1 MEGVKLMKIKDFKA
15 VKYFAAKTGKIYS
28 YKSTFG
34 EMQSNQNIFRIA
46 ALPKS
51 NVVIFPKKY
60 VS

>member
-1 MEGVKLMKIKDFKA
+1 MKIKDFKA
-15 VKYFAAKTGKIYS
+15 IRHFALKTGKIYS
-28 YKSTFG
+28 YKSSFG
-34 EMQSNQNIFRIA
+34 EMQKDQDIKKVA

>member
-1 MEGVKLMKIKDFKA
+1 MKIKDFKA
-15 VKYFAAKTGKIYS
+15 IKYFALKTGKIYS

-34 EMQSNQNIFRIA
+34 EMQKDQDIKKIA

>member
-1 MEGVKLMKIKDFKA
+1 MKIKNFKA
-15 VKYFAAKTGKIYS
+15 IKYFKLKTDKVYS

-34 EMQSNQNIFRIA
+34 EIQKDQDIKKIVS
-46 ALPKS
+46 LPKS

>member
-1 MEGVKLMKIKDFKA
+1 MKIKDFKA
-15 VKYFAAKTGKIYS
+15 IKYFALKTGKIYS
-28 YKSTFG
+28 YKSSFG
-34 EMQSNQNIFRIA
+34 DMQKDQDIKKVA

>member
-1 MEGVKLMKIKDFKA
+1 MKIKDFKA
-15 VKYFAAKTGKIYS
+15 IKYFALKTGKIYS
-28 YKSTFG
+28 YKSSFG
-34 EMQSNQNIFRIA
+34 EMQKDQDIKKVA

>member
-1 MEGVKLMKIKDFKA
+1 MKIKDFKA
-15 VKYFAAKTGKIYS
+15 IKYFKLKTNKIYS

-34 EMQSNQNIFRIA
+34 EMQMDQDIKKIA

>member
-1 MEGVKLMKIKDFKA
+1 MKIKDFKA

-34 EMQSNQNIFRIA
+34 EMQNNQNVFRIA

-51 NVVIFPKKY
+51 NVIIFPKKY

>member
-1 MEGVKLMKIKDFKA
+1 MKIKDFKSN
-15 VKYFAAKTGKIYS
+15 KYFALKLGKTYS

-34 EMQSNQNIFRIA
+34 NMEKDQVIKKIA

-51 NVVIFPKKY
+51 NVIIFPKKY

>member
-1 MEGVKLMKIKDFKA
+1 MKIKDFKA
-15 VKYFAAKTGKIYS
+15 IRYFALKTGKIYS
-28 YKSTFG
+28 YKSSFG
-34 EMQSNQNIFRIA
+34 EMQKDQDIKKVA